1 MVWLFPNSIF
11 ADIEQL
17 RFMTREAWIMLLIII
32 EDLKI
37 DPKMLVLMTEQKRER
52 AKEFTLEIL
61 KELNRLE
68 KEEQKVEQSE
78 QENK

>member
-1 MVWLFPNSIF
+1 
-11 ADIEQL
+11 
-17 RFMTREAWIMLLIII
+17 MTREAWIMLLIII